1 MANIHC
7 NYYSNALQ
15 LNTDINVVIPTPNSD
30 ELMNHKDTSYWREGA
45 KYQVLYLLHGT
56 YGDYSDWCHLTSI
69 EKYAQNHK
77 IMVVM
82 PSVANSFYQDM
93 VYGPAYL
100 TFLTEELPEYLGRLF
115 PASTR
120 REDSFVAGLSM
131 GGYGAWHVA
140 LSKPEQFAAAASL
153 SGALMFPYG
162 MEDRIKDPKAPWPF
176 QAIFNSTDVAAIA
189 QTDVNLFVQIKK
201 LQEQGVALP
210 KLFQT
215 VGTEDFTYQQNQAA
229 RRELE
234 KLRVEYTYEE
244 APGIHDWDY
253 WDTHIQHVLD
263 WLPLANTTV

>member
-115 PASTR
+115 PAGRTASWR
-120 REDSFVAGLSM
+120 ACP
-131 GGYGAWHVA
+131 W
-140 LSKPEQFAAAASL
+140 AA
-153 SGALMFPYG
+153 
-162 MEDRIKDPKAPWPF
+162 
-176 QAIFNSTDVAAIA
+176 T
-189 QTDVNLFVQIKK
+189 
-201 LQEQGVALP
+201 
-210 KLFQT
+210 
-215 VGTEDFTYQQNQAA
+215 
-229 RRELE
+229 
-234 KLRVEYTYEE
+234 
-244 APGIHDWDY
+244 APG
-253 WDTHIQHVLD
+253 T
-263 WLPLANTTV
+263 LPSASRSSSPQRPACPER

>member
-131 GGYGAWHVA
+131 GGYGALKCGLLA
-140 LSKPEQFAAAASL
+140 PETFSAVASL
-153 SGALMFPYG
+153 SGGVDAV
-162 MEDRIKDPKAPWPF
+162 EIASNNAIKGNDMLF
-176 QAIFNSTDVAAIA
+176 FDIFGSA
-189 QTDVNLFVQIKK
+189 
-201 LQEQGVALP
+201 
-210 KLFQT
+210 
-215 VGTEDFTYQQNQAA
+215 
-229 RRELE
+229 
-234 KLRVEYTYEE
+234 
-244 APGIHDWDY
+244 
-253 WDTHIQHVLD
+253 
-263 WLPLANTTV
+263 